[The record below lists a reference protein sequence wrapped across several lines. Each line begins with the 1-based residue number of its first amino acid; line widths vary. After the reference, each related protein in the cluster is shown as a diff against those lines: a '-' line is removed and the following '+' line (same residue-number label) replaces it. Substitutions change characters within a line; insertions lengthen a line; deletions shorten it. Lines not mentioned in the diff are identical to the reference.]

1 MSSTA
6 VRTTGTHRRGLN
18 VTLWVLQG
26 VIALFFLVAAAGP
39 KLLGNQ
45 YAIDMFTQMG
55 AGQWFRYA
63 IGLLELAGAIGLL
76 IPRLSGLASL
86 GLVGLMIG
94 AVATQVFVLRA
105 PAMVVTP
112 ALLGVIAALIAWGRW
127 SQTKRLAAMVKR

>member
-1 MSSTA
+1 M
-6 VRTTGTHRRGLN
+6 
-18 VTLWVLQG
+18 
-26 VIALFFLVAAAGP
+26 
-39 KLLGNQ
+39 
-45 YAIDMFTQMG
+45 
-55 AGQWFRYA
+55 
-63 IGLLELAGAIGLL
+63 AGAIGLL